1 MHNSRRLM
9 VWQKAHAVTIEIE
22 QLLDRI
28 PRRHNVD
35 LIDQIRRAAVSVP
48 ANIVLG
54 SGRTSDR
61 DFARHLEIALASA
74 GETEYHLQLAAD
86 TKKIPREEFV
96 ARQADLVEVRKML
109 VGLIRKLN
117 PAAVQS
123 VSVRLRK

>member
-1 MHNSRRLM
+1 MHNFRRLT

-61 DFARHLEIALASA
+61 DFAHYLEIALASA
-74 GETEYHLQLAAD
+74 GETEYQLQLAAD

-123 VSVRLRK
+123 VSASLKN